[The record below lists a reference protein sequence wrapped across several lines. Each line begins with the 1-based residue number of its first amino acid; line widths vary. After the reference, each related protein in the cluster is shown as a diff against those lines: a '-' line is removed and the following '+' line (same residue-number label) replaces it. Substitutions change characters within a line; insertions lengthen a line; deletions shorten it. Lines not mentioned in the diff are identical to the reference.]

1 MTHQKFNLDDTVAA
15 EAASWVVQLDE
26 GNLSADDKLALAEWI
41 NRSPRH
47 AQEIRKFSNLWT
59 QVDLRID
66 EALAGY
72 SKPKTNILHGLK
84 AIINVKPKSFAT
96 LAFTVLLAFT
106 ISISHFS
113 LNPSLET
120 EVSAT
125 QTIVLNVGIGDNLKE
140 TLSDG
145 SIIHLNTDT
154 VVKVDYSAKFR
165 TINLIRGEAFFD
177 VVKDERR
184 PFRVYAKENVV
195 IAVGTQFIVR
205 LDSEKLQVIVQ
216 EGRVRL
222 DDVEVQEPSILEKAA
237 RALNSEQPVYL
248 DVGQVAAVDSNIRK
262 VVELTPAILE
272 QKQAWRNGDLV
283 FSGDTLAHVV
293 SELGRYNEVE
303 ITMSPQLRDLRIGGR
318 FKATDVDRILEAIE
332 LSEGIKSTKLSDG
345 AIYLSR

>member
-1 MTHQKFNLDDTVAA
+1 MTHQKFKLDDIVAA

-26 GNLSADDKLALAEWI
+26 GDLSADDKLALAEWI

-72 SKPKTNILHGLK
+72 SKPKTNILQGLK
-84 AIINVKPKSFAT
+84 AFISVKPRSFAALT
-96 LAFTVLLAFT
+96 FTVLLASA
-106 ISISHFS
+106 ISINHVS
-113 LNPSLET
+113 LSPPLEN
-120 EVSAT
+120 EASAT
-125 QTIVLNVGIGDNLKE
+125 QTIVLNVGVGDNLKE

-145 SIIHLNTDT
+145 SIVHLNTDT
-154 VVKVDYSAKFR
+154 VVEVDYSAKFR

-177 VVKDERR
+177 VVEDERR

-205 LDSEKLQVIVQ
+205 LDSDKLQVIVQ

-222 DDVEVQEPSILEKAA
+222 DDAEAQEFSILEKAS
-237 RALNSEQPVYL
+237 RALNSEKPVFL
-248 DVGQVAAVDSNIRK
+248 DVGQVAAVDNDIRK
-262 VVELTPAILE
+262 VVSLDPAILE
-272 QKQAWRNGDLV
+272 QKQAWRDGDLV

-332 LSEGIKSTKLSDG
+332 LSEGIKSTRLSDG